1 VTASNRK
8 EYIEA
13 AKAAFL
19 NLAVRGAVLALTA
32 EFPFLA
38 IPWVKGLFE
47 RLVRKII
54 KAGIEKGETGI
65 FFVYVDFRV
74 DRQASAFVE
83 AALNNYRV
91 QQTGTD
97 QEKHEAEERLIAAF
111 DDFVKLNR
119 V

>member
-1 VTASNRK
+1 MTGSNRK

-19 NLAVRGAVLALTA
+19 NLMVRGAIVGMTA
-32 EFPFLA
+32 QFPFLA
-38 IPWVKGLFE
+38 IPGISQVFE
-47 RLVRKII
+47 MLVRKII
-54 KAGIEKGETGI
+54 STGIEKGETGI

-74 DRQASAFVE
+74 DRQASAFID

-97 QEKHEAEERLIAAF
+97 EEKHEAEKRLIAAF